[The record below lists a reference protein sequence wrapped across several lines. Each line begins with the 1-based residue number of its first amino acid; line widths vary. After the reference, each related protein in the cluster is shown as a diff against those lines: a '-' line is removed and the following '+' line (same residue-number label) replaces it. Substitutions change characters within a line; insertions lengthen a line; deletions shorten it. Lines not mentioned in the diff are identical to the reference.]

1 MSLKGK
7 LNLYKKDELKAF
19 ADDIGLTKL
28 SKIKKA
34 ELVELVA
41 ARLLD
46 PDVMFYRLSIFDDKA
61 IEIFEKG
68 IGRFYRFSD
77 EERDTVNVLNEMDL
91 AAVGRDD
98 AGEDILFVFDDVA
111 EVWQGVK
118 NEKFD
123 AYRKR
128 ASWVWKC
135 LYWTEEMYGY
145 TPIENF
151 LDVIN
156 VKKELQMTADE
167 LIEIFDRFPLDQLWT
182 VRLDDIFLSTIY
194 APDPDRLYDLRV
206 RQQGKDYYIPT
217 AAEVEELFD
226 TCALLSTP
234 AYQKMK
240 KYMTMNMHLTVT
252 EAEDILLDLWDMLS
266 TDDDF
271 HECMEWFMEQFESKS
286 KKQAIDLLNLFMPL
300 SNNTRMIANKG
311 NTPSELSGRR
321 KFGPGNMPVITAGSS
336 LAAGMLAEAAPEI
349 RKMGFGFDLESN
361 AANIPVMDMPNGL
374 DGPVKMSQKKVYPND
389 PCPCGSGKK
398 FKKCCG
404 KTMR

>member
-1 MSLKGK
+1 MLLKEK
-7 LNLYKKDELKAF
+7 LNLYKKDDLKAF

-28 SKIKKA
+28 SKMKKA

-68 IGRFYRFSD
+68 IGRFYRFTD
-77 EERDTVNVLNEMDL
+77 EERDTVSILNEMDL
-91 AAVGRDD
+91 AVVGKDD
-98 AGEDILFVFDDVA
+98 AGEDIVFVFDDVA

-118 NEKFD
+118 NEKFE

-156 VKKELQMTADE
+156 VKKELRMTGDE
-167 LIEIFDRFPLDQLWT
+167 LIEIFDHFPLDQLWT
-182 VRLDDIFLSTIY
+182 VRIDDIFLSTIY
-194 APDPDRLYDLRV
+194 APDPDRLYDLRG

-240 KYMTMNMHLTVT
+240 KYMTKNMHLTVT

-271 HECMEWFMEQFESKS
+271 HESVQWFMEQFETKT

-300 SNNTRMIANKG
+300 SNNTRMISNKG
-311 NTPSELSGRR
+311 HTPSELSGRI

-336 LAAGMLAEAAPEI
+336 LAAEMLAEAAPEI
-349 RKMGFGFDLESN
+349 RKMGFGLDLESN
-361 AANIPVMDMPNGL
+361 AANIPVMDLPNGL
-374 DGPVKMSQKKVYPND
+374 DGLVKMSQKKVYPND

-404 KTMR
+404 K

>member
-1 MSLKGK
+1 MLLKEK
-7 LNLYKKDELKAF
+7 LNLYKKDDLKVF
-19 ADDIGLTKL
+19 ADDIGLAKL
-28 SKIKKA
+28 SKLKKA
-34 ELVELVA
+34 ELVERIA
-41 ARLLD
+41 AMLLN
-46 PDVMFYRLSIFDDKA
+46 PDVMFCRMSIFDDRA

-68 IGRFYRFSD
+68 IGKFYRFTD
-77 EERDTVNVLNEMDL
+77 DERDTVSILNEMDL
-91 AAVGRDD
+91 AVVGEDD
-98 AGEDILFVFDDVA
+98 AGEDIVFVFDDVA

-118 NEKFD
+118 NEKFE

-151 LDVIN
+151 LDVIG
-156 VKKELQMTADE
+156 VKKEFRMSANE
-167 LIEIFDRFPLDQLWT
+167 LIEIFNRFPLDRLWT

-206 RQQGKDYYIPT
+206 RQQDKDYYIPT

-240 KYMTMNMHLTVT
+240 KYMTKNMHLTVT

-266 TDDDF
+266 TEDDF
-271 HECMEWFMEQFESKS
+271 HESLQWFMGQFEFSND
-286 KKQAIDLLNLFMPL
+286 KQARDILNLFMPL
-300 SNNTRMIANKG
+300 SNNTRMIVNKG
-311 NTPSELSGRR
+311 HTPSELSGRI

-336 LAAGMLAEAAPEI
+336 LAAGMLAKAAPEI
-349 RKMGFGFDLESN
+349 RKMGFGLDLESN
-361 AANIPVMDMPNGL
+361 AAKIPVMDLPNGL

-404 KTMR
+404 K

>member
-1 MSLKGK
+1 MPQSELIGRRKMFLKEK
-7 LNLYKKDELKAF
+7 LNLYKKDNLKVF

-28 SKIKKA
+28 SKMKKA

-68 IGRFYRFSD
+68 IGRFYRFTD
-77 EERDTVNVLNEMDL
+77 EERDTVSILNEMDL
-91 AAVGRDD
+91 AVVGKDD
-98 AGEDILFVFDDVA
+98 AGEDIVFVFDDVA
-111 EVWQGVK
+111 EVWQRVK

-156 VKKELQMTADE
+156 VKKELRMTADE
-167 LIEIFDRFPLDQLWT
+167 LIEIFDHFPLDQLWT

-234 AYQKMK
+234 A
-240 KYMTMNMHLTVT
+240 
-252 EAEDILLDLWDMLS
+252 
-266 TDDDF
+266 
-271 HECMEWFMEQFESKS
+271 
-286 KKQAIDLLNLFMPL
+286 
-300 SNNTRMIANKG
+300 
-311 NTPSELSGRR
+311 
-321 KFGPGNMPVITAGSS
+321 
-336 LAAGMLAEAAPEI
+336 
-349 RKMGFGFDLESN
+349 
-361 AANIPVMDMPNGL
+361 
-374 DGPVKMSQKKVYPND
+374 
-389 PCPCGSGKK
+389 
-398 FKKCCG
+398 
-404 KTMR
+404 

>member
-1 MSLKGK
+1 MLLKEK
-7 LNLYKKDELKAF
+7 LNLYKKDDLKVF
-19 ADDIGLTKL
+19 ADDIGLAKL
-28 SKIKKA
+28 SKLKKA
-34 ELVELVA
+34 ELVERVA
-41 ARLLD
+41 AMLLN
-46 PDVMFYRLSIFDDKA
+46 PDVMFCRMSIFDDRA

-68 IGRFYRFSD
+68 IGKFYRFTD
-77 EERDTVNVLNEMDL
+77 DERDTVSILNEMDL
-91 AAVGRDD
+91 AVVGEDD
-98 AGEDILFVFDDVA
+98 AGEDIVFVFDDVA

-118 NEKFD
+118 NEKFE

-156 VKKELQMTADE
+156 VKKELRMTADE
-167 LIEIFDRFPLDQLWT
+167 LTEIFDHFPLDRLWT

-206 RQQGKDYYIPT
+206 RQQDKDYYIPT

-240 KYMTMNMHLTVT
+240 KYMTKNMHLTVT

-266 TDDDF
+266 TEDDF
-271 HECMEWFMEQFESKS
+271 HESLQWFMEQFEFSND
-286 KKQAIDLLNLFMPL
+286 KQAGDILNLFMPL
-300 SNNTRMIANKG
+300 SNNTRMIVNKG
-311 NTPSELSGRR
+311 HTPSELSGRI

-336 LAAGMLAEAAPEI
+336 LAAGMLAKAAPEI
-349 RKMGFGFDLESN
+349 RKMGFGLDLESN
-361 AANIPVMDMPNGL
+361 AAKIPVMDLPNGL

-404 KTMR
+404 K

>member
-1 MSLKGK
+1 MLFKEK
-7 LNLYKKDELKAF
+7 LNLYKKDDLKAF

-28 SKIKKA
+28 SKMKKA

-68 IGRFYRFSD
+68 IGRFYRFTD
-77 EERDTVNVLNEMDL
+77 EERDTVSILNEMDL
-91 AAVGRDD
+91 AVVGKDD
-98 AGEDILFVFDDVA
+98 AGEDIVFVFDDVA

-118 NEKFD
+118 NEKFE

-156 VKKELQMTADE
+156 VKKELRMTGDE
-167 LIEIFDRFPLDQLWT
+167 LIEIFDHFPLDQLWT
-182 VRLDDIFLSTIY
+182 VRIDDIFLSTIY
-194 APDPDRLYDLRV
+194 APDPDRLYDLRG

-240 KYMTMNMHLTVT
+240 KYMTKNMHLTVT

-271 HECMEWFMEQFESKS
+271 HESVQWFMEQFETKT

-300 SNNTRMIANKG
+300 SNNTRMISNKG
-311 NTPSELSGRR
+311 HTPSELSGRI

-336 LAAGMLAEAAPEI
+336 LAAEMLAEAAPEI
-349 RKMGFGFDLESN
+349 RKMGFGLDLESN
-361 AANIPVMDMPNGL
+361 AANIPVMDLPNGL

>member
-1 MSLKGK
+1 MLFKEK
-7 LNLYKKDELKAF
+7 LNLYKKDDLKAF

-28 SKIKKA
+28 SKMKKA

-68 IGRFYRFSD
+68 IGRFYRFTD
-77 EERDTVNVLNEMDL
+77 EERDTVSILNEMDL
-91 AAVGRDD
+91 AVVGKDD
-98 AGEDILFVFDDVA
+98 AGEDIVFVFDDVA

-118 NEKFD
+118 NEKFE

-156 VKKELQMTADE
+156 VKKELRMTGDE
-167 LIEIFDRFPLDQLWT
+167 LIEIFDHFPLDQLWT
-182 VRLDDIFLSTIY
+182 VRIDDIFLSTIY
-194 APDPDRLYDLRV
+194 APDPDRLYDLRG

-240 KYMTMNMHLTVT
+240 KYMTKNMHLTVT

-271 HECMEWFMEQFESKS
+271 HESVQWFMEQFETKT

-300 SNNTRMIANKG
+300 SNNTRMISNKG
-311 NTPSELSGRR
+311 HTPSELSGRI

-336 LAAGMLAEAAPEI
+336 LAAGMLAKAAPEI
-349 RKMGFGFDLESN
+349 RKMGFGLDLESN
-361 AANIPVMDMPNGL
+361 AAKIPVMDLPNGL

-404 KTMR
+404 K

>member
-1 MSLKGK
+1 MLFKEK
-7 LNLYKKDELKAF
+7 LNLYKKDDLKAF

-28 SKIKKA
+28 SKMKKA

-68 IGRFYRFSD
+68 IGRFYRFTD
-77 EERDTVNVLNEMDL
+77 EERDTVSILNEMDL
-91 AAVGRDD
+91 AVVGKDD
-98 AGEDILFVFDDVA
+98 AGEDIVFVFDDVA

-118 NEKFD
+118 NEKFE

-156 VKKELQMTADE
+156 VKKELRMTGDE
-167 LIEIFDRFPLDQLWT
+167 LIEIFDHFPLDQLWT
-182 VRLDDIFLSTIY
+182 VRIDDIFLSTIY
-194 APDPDRLYDLRV
+194 APDPDRLYDLRG

-240 KYMTMNMHLTVT
+240 KYMTKNMHLTVT

-271 HECMEWFMEQFESKS
+271 HESVQWFMEQFETKT

-300 SNNTRMIANKG
+300 SNNTRMISNKG
-311 NTPSELSGRR
+311 HTPSELSGRI

-336 LAAGMLAEAAPEI
+336 LAAEMLAEAAPEI
-349 RKMGFGFDLESN
+349 RKMGFGLDLESN
-361 AANIPVMDMPNGL
+361 AANIPVMDLPNGL

-404 KTMR
+404 K

>member
-1 MSLKGK
+1 MLFKEK
-7 LNLYKKDELKAF
+7 LNLYKKDDLKAF

-28 SKIKKA
+28 SKMKKA

-68 IGRFYRFSD
+68 IGRFYRFTD
-77 EERDTVNVLNEMDL
+77 EERDTVSILNEMDL
-91 AAVGRDD
+91 AVVGKDD
-98 AGEDILFVFDDVA
+98 AGEDIVFVFDDVA

-118 NEKFD
+118 NEKFE

-156 VKKELQMTADE
+156 VKKELRMTGDE
-167 LIEIFDRFPLDQLWT
+167 LIEIFDHFPLDQLWT
-182 VRLDDIFLSTIY
+182 VRIDDIFLSTIY
-194 APDPDRLYDLRV
+194 APDPDRLYDLRG

-240 KYMTMNMHLTVT
+240 KYMTKNMHLTVT

-271 HECMEWFMEQFESKS
+271 HESLQWFMEQFESKS

-300 SNNTRMIANKG
+300 SNNTRMISNKG
-311 NTPSELSGRR
+311 HTPSELSGRI

-336 LAAGMLAEAAPEI
+336 LAAEMLAEAAPEI
-349 RKMGFGFDLESN
+349 RKMGFGLDLESN
-361 AANIPVMDMPNGL
+361 AANIPVMDLPNGL

-404 KTMR
+404 K

>member
-1 MSLKGK
+1 MLFKEK
-7 LNLYKKDELKAF
+7 LNLYKKDDLKAF

-28 SKIKKA
+28 SKLKKA

-68 IGRFYRFSD
+68 IGRFYRFTD
-77 EERDTVNVLNEMDL
+77 EERDTVSILNEMDL
-91 AAVGRDD
+91 AVVGKDD
-98 AGEDILFVFDDVA
+98 AGEDIVFVFDDVA

-118 NEKFD
+118 NEKFE

-156 VKKELQMTADE
+156 VKKELRMTGDE
-167 LIEIFDRFPLDQLWT
+167 LIEIFDHFPLDQLWT
-182 VRLDDIFLSTIY
+182 VRIDDIFLSTIY
-194 APDPDRLYDLRV
+194 APDPDRLYDLRG

-240 KYMTMNMHLTVT
+240 KYMTKNMHLTVT

-271 HECMEWFMEQFESKS
+271 HESVQWFMEQFETKT

-300 SNNTRMIANKG
+300 SNNTRMISNKG
-311 NTPSELSGRR
+311 HTPSELSGRI

-336 LAAGMLAEAAPEI
+336 LAAEMLAEAAPEI
-349 RKMGFGFDLESN
+349 RKMGFGLDLESN
-361 AANIPVMDMPNGL
+361 AANIPVMDLPNGL

-404 KTMR
+404 K

>member
-1 MSLKGK
+1 MLLKEK
-7 LNLYKKDELKAF
+7 LNLYKKDDLKVF
-19 ADDIGLTKL
+19 ADDIGLAKL
-28 SKIKKA
+28 SKLKKA
-34 ELVELVA
+34 ELVERIA
-41 ARLLD
+41 AMLLN
-46 PDVMFYRLSIFDDKA
+46 PDVMFCRMSIFDDRA

-68 IGRFYRFSD
+68 IGKFYRFTD
-77 EERDTVNVLNEMDL
+77 DERDTVSILNEMDL
-91 AAVGRDD
+91 AVVGEDD
-98 AGEDILFVFDDVA
+98 AGEDIVFVFDDVA

-118 NEKFD
+118 NEKFE

-156 VKKELQMTADE
+156 VKKELRMTADE
-167 LIEIFDRFPLDQLWT
+167 LTEIFDHFPLDRLWT

-206 RQQGKDYYIPT
+206 RQQDKDYYIPT

-240 KYMTMNMHLTVT
+240 KYMTKNMHLTVT

-266 TDDDF
+266 TEDDF
-271 HECMEWFMEQFESKS
+271 HESLQWFMGQFEFSND
-286 KKQAIDLLNLFMPL
+286 KQAGDILNLFMPL
-300 SNNTRMIANKG
+300 SNNTRMIVNKG
-311 NTPSELSGRR
+311 HTPSELSGRI

-336 LAAGMLAEAAPEI
+336 LAAGMLAKAAPEI
-349 RKMGFGFDLESN
+349 RKMGFGLDLESN
-361 AANIPVMDMPNGL
+361 AAKIPVMDLPNGL

-404 KTMR
+404 K